1 MKTIYLIFT
10 VLILSSCGGNSSKK
24 DMHLVA
30 ELDKI
35 ETKIILGIEKQLP
48 KEELL
53 DLVNQ
58 LEHNSTGF
66 ITGKKYGIIEDRFY
80 RPNDSYF
87 GRYNEYYT
95 ELRDAYRFL
104 ILNDLTIKQR
114 IGGLKNESKKK
125 EKKAQ
130 SKVKEKDSGVD
141 ENKENKKETE
151 FSENKTELTKS
162 SPSTIENKTNKI
174 KALQRHVGLYINQDD
189 DGGTLMYRI
198 INKNNLYEVVYQD
211 NVTGNVRIENY
222 DVLEFNE
229 KTKKVKIKSQKDQTV
244 EIIYFKSNPK
254 SSAVFDVIDSKNRV
268 YELITSSDLHL
279 RSKNP
284 GQILAFLNKNSFK
297 GTNTWR
303 LPESQ
308 ELQTMREQLIQNVPF
323 FEDVW
328 CLDQYSKAMSIFNV
342 HEGTHEKDNG
352 KLAQSG
358 QSLPFLAVSDLAYSA
373 ILDQEL
379 GIRLNEENPL
389 GIKIAYGSFGEFMFS
404 ENIADT
410 FNKGA
415 LFDTDNWRLPMIKE
429 LFQIFQ
435 ARETLGINFKGL
447 FWSSTIE
454 RKFFVQVMDFSTG
467 EVVQIKKYNHMDDSK
482 AGLFLLAE

>member
-24 DMHLVA
+24 DMQLVA
-30 ELDKI
+30 EMDKI

-114 IGGLKNESKKK
+114 IGGLKNESKKE

-268 YELITSSDLHL
+268 YELID
-279 RSKNP
+279 
-284 GQILAFLNKNSFK
+284 
-297 GTNTWR
+297 
-303 LPESQ
+303 
-308 ELQTMREQLIQNVPF
+308 
-323 FEDVW
+323 
-328 CLDQYSKAMSIFNV
+328 
-342 HEGTHEKDNG
+342 
-352 KLAQSG
+352 
-358 QSLPFLAVSDLAYSA
+358 
-373 ILDQEL
+373 
-379 GIRLNEENPL
+379 
-389 GIKIAYGSFGEFMFS
+389 
-404 ENIADT
+404 
-410 FNKGA
+410 
-415 LFDTDNWRLPMIKE
+415 
-429 LFQIFQ
+429 
-435 ARETLGINFKGL
+435 
-447 FWSSTIE
+447 
-454 RKFFVQVMDFSTG
+454 
-467 EVVQIKKYNHMDDSK
+467 
-482 AGLFLLAE
+482 

>member
-1 MKTIYLIFT
+1 M
-10 VLILSSCGGNSSKK
+10 NS
-24 DMHLVA
+24 
-30 ELDKI
+30 I
-35 ETKIILGIEKQLP
+35 
-48 KEELL
+48 
-53 DLVNQ
+53 
-58 LEHNSTGF
+58 
-66 ITGKKYGIIEDRFY
+66 
-80 RPNDSYF
+80 
-87 GRYNEYYT
+87 
-95 ELRDAYRFL
+95 
-104 ILNDLTIKQR
+104 
-114 IGGLKNESKKK
+114 
-125 EKKAQ
+125 
-130 SKVKEKDSGVD
+130 
-141 ENKENKKETE
+141 
-151 FSENKTELTKS
+151 
-162 SPSTIENKTNKI
+162 
-174 KALQRHVGLYINQDD
+174 
-189 DGGTLMYRI
+189 
-198 INKNNLYEVVYQD
+198 
-211 NVTGNVRIENY
+211 
-222 DVLEFNE
+222 
-229 KTKKVKIKSQKDQTV
+229 
-244 EIIYFKSNPK
+244 
-254 SSAVFDVIDSKNRV
+254 
-268 YELITSSDLHL
+268 ELITSSDLHL

-342 HEGTHEKDNG
+342 QEGTHEKDNG

-389 GIKIAYGSFGEFMFS
+389 GIKIAYGSFGEFIFS

-467 EVVQIKKYNHMDDSK
+467 EVVQIKKYNHMDDRK